1 MASLHSQGAD
11 RLSGYPALANLMGQ
25 HGSMALYKQ
34 FADLSAQSLLMQ
46 QVELLDLQRELDNQQ
61 GLGLDEKA
69 TASMHSQPPNDGHW
83 QLVLTIRQRLKEY
96 HEAVLRQAAIKN
108 LPKPNEYDTKV
119 LRDWLG
125 REKGGNNFL
134 SGVEDLPWLESETSD
149 LVAVSSRDFDSI
161 TRWTAETLVPW
172 LYRSKILKRAPIS
185 GQEEL
190 GLVEWNEATY
200 LRTARGVSVVVS
212 SLIPSLA
219 IVILYFIHNLIARIL
234 TAMGLSFVF
243 SIALALSTPARP
255 AEIFAASAAFAAVQ
269 VVFIGST
276 SLSAEKSS

>member
-1 MASLHSQGAD
+1 
-11 RLSGYPALANLMGQ
+11 LANLMGQ

-34 FADLSAQSLLMQ
+34 FADLSAHSLLMQ

>member
-1 MASLHSQGAD
+1 
-11 RLSGYPALANLMGQ
+11 
-25 HGSMALYKQ
+25 
-34 FADLSAQSLLMQ
+34 
-46 QVELLDLQRELDNQQ
+46 
-61 GLGLDEKA
+61 
-69 TASMHSQPPNDGHW
+69 
-83 QLVLTIRQRLKEY
+83 
-96 HEAVLRQAAIKN
+96 VLRQAAIKN

>member
-34 FADLSAQSLLMQ
+34 FADLSAHSLLMQ

>member
-34 FADLSAQSLLMQ
+34 FADLSAHSLLMQ

-276 SLSAEKSS
+276 SLSADRSS